1 MRKMLKL
8 GIVAFA
14 FKIAV
19 FFLLIFTTSI
29 HAENAKLHQE
39 LQNSWINIFP
49 TGNRNAGGPLFFNH
63 IFEKYKKSKEFLE
76 ANKLYCPVSGSFIRP
91 KSIPDL
97 ISVAEIGSEKLICG
111 KIYRCCWPCS
121 CDVMRSVKVKKEKL
135 RFSDRVQDIYL
146 LLIKNPCKKSEFPQQ
161 VSRNLFCN
169 GENINAKRIYTV
181 DGMPVIGVLHQAAEC
196 TKRDLDNIKDN
207 WITGRQCMLRN
218 YTPIDNLQGGMGGIF
233 NKLAQ

>member
-19 FFLLIFTTSI
+19 FFILISTTSI

-39 LQNSWINIFP
+39 LQNSWTNIFP

-76 ANKLYCPVSGSFIRP
+76 ANKLYCPVSGSFIRSE
-91 KSIPDL
+91 SIPNL
-97 ISVAEIGSEKLICG
+97 ISVAEKGSEKLICG

-135 RFSDRVQDIYL
+135 IFSDRVQDIYL

-181 DGMPVIGVLHQAAEC
+181 DGMPVIGVLHKAAEC
-196 TKRDLDNIKDN
+196 TKRDLDNIKDD

-218 YTPIDNLQGGMGGIF
+218 HTPIDNLQGGMGGIF